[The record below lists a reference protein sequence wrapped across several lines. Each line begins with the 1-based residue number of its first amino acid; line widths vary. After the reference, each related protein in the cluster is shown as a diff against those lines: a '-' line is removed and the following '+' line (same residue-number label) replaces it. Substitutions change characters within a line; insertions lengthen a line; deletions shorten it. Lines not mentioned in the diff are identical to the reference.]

1 MSIPRRKMLTLPA
14 PRIPHPPR
22 AVSPSVTRGRT
33 AWLTDI
39 LRKLAPVLRLCAIM
53 FDSVGWIALILV
65 FAGPMML
72 SGLYEAVL
80 DWKILSALKSETGS
94 RLPED
99 AVIELLATVVAGNLQ
114 HRTHE
119 VQPQAE
125 MKEALLNNAN
135 VEAQRTRLLGL
146 VDSQMGYG
154 AIVGAPVVFYLGA
167 FVYTILDLSNE
178 PSDQDAAISLAF
190 GVEWMILVHV
200 AIIGS
205 CLLATNNPS
214 TASVLV
220 GRQPSPSSQSIT
232 RSTTTQNLAGHLQP
246 GLWQRLLGGDL
257 TILADIYNTRYQPVT
272 MWSRGRNKRQWVN
285 DSTAFL
291 NHQSLSKPLKIGWRA
306 RMLIFLATCVLINLP
321 PVAGAVV
328 AWRTPPIGWG
338 CRSLSFVCY
347 AASELLITALFM
359 LMHGIR
365 PPDELVK
372 PTGPGKTSAGA
383 LAWLRYHGHMS
394 SCIAVYILY
403 ALSCIGCLFVV
414 LGSTLMQVVGVYR
427 NCFCYVNAPEWYHLG
442 SATVQVATDTQ
453 EQRNSSHN
461 WIVFGG
467 TATAFMGVC
476 CFVGWWYQMVIRERY
491 KDVVKSD
498 PDLDVEGGLDVE
510 ASAAAWLQEYW

>member
-80 DWKILSALKSETGS
+80 DWKILSALKNETGS

-135 VEAQRTRLLGL
+135 AEAQRTRLLGL

-214 TASVLV
+214 TASVL
-220 GRQPSPSSQSIT
+220 
-232 RSTTTQNLAGHLQP
+232 NLAGHLQP

-383 LAWLRYHGHMS
+383 LDWLRYHGHMS

-427 NCFCYVNAPEWYHLG
+427 NCFSYVNAPEWYHLG

-491 KDVVKSD
+491 KDVVKSRF
-498 PDLDVEGGLDVE
+498 GH
-510 ASAAAWLQEYW
+510 